1 MKTSERLRQMI
12 ERLEE
17 RVNELEV
24 RNLELESKVRYM
36 DIAVSDLEYKVN

>member
-1 MKTSERLRQMI
+1 MI